1 LALSS
6 VLSVARYLAL
16 AAVVVWPVI
25 AHAENRKPPKHAQR
39 RYHKRVYVRGVM
51 AHVDPR
57 VSARDVTVDATGI
70 AGAAI
75 GDGTIE
81 DAGVTVGGT
90 GNMPMPTA
98 IVGYVVPGLRGR
110 LSVETVV
117 GAPFG
122 LKIEATGR
130 LRNESL
136 APEAA
141 GIPTGIPPLGREL
154 AEATIAPPMVTAV
167 YRPLQVGRMAV
178 FAGTGVSVLFVYD
191 EHVTNPVLTEVA
203 EPSLEISHAIG
214 AVVQAG
220 LEARVWRRMVVRV
233 DAKYIAYRASHAT
246 IDNIQVRTQIPLL
259 PTVEVG
265 SASMDVSA
273 RPVIVQAG
281 IGADF

>member
-1 LALSS
+1 ML
-6 VLSVARYLAL
+6 VI
-16 AAVVVWPVI
+16 AAVALWPVI
-25 AHAENRKPPKHAQR
+25 VHAEKR
-39 RYHKRVYVRGVM
+39 RVHRQHKRVYVRGVFG
-51 AHVDPR
+51 HVDPR
-57 VSARDVTVDATGI
+57 VSARDLQLDASGL
-70 AGAAI
+70 AGAVV
-75 GDGTIE
+75 GDGPID
-81 DAGVTVGGT
+81 DAGVTVNGS
-90 GNMPMPTA
+90 NRPMPTA